1 MFQRLIEKM
10 ELHNELN
17 PKLWDGNKLR
27 PEVEDKIEDI
37 IDQFIIELQE
47 NEIPIKIL
55 DVRLVGSN
63 ASFNY
68 TENSDLDIHII
79 ANFEDTSCDVPV
91 LNLLYNFFKK
101 NFNDKYTISIH
112 GVPIEL
118 YVEDVNSSAVSNGV
132 YSIFGRKWIKFPE
145 PIEVPDI
152 DITDIFAPYEE
163 RYNEIME
170 HKDVEAASSLIDD
183 LYLLRKDSISTDG
196 EYGEGNLVFKE
207 FRNKGYLDNLK
218 QLLVDETSKE
228 LSLESLN
235 EMVMLEGRDAPL
247 YHGTQISNFIDILKT
262 DTLKPG
268 RIYNRDIKAGREH
281 GSISLSRNKSAAT
294 EYGDVV
300 FTLDQ
305 SKLSDNYKITPVGDF
320 ENKYGTTHARKI
332 NNGKAEEIITEPITP
347 LHKYLKKIEILVP
360 ENQLS
365 GYKHIIDDYVNK
377 FNTDIKFVTSE
388 SLYVMNES
396 KENNNIDKD
405 KIFNFIENNFRQSN
419 YPDTGPGY
427 ILPDGYFLVLGHMG
441 AHIEVDDVLFE
452 NGLVSEDPY
461 SYNYPYPNLILVDE
475 FNAIR
480 YNDGENLG
488 GEYGNP
494 YIQLPKKKPT
504 YEQFDSLE
512 SWIGDLDFDKNLF
525 VDGVEYNLKEVN
537 PNYIIKKIKNY
548 YTTGMLQ
555 ENLILEDKESQK
567 LFQAFQHYLG
577 TRRERISNPSG
588 SGINKGKD
596 IQDAKHH
603 NDNAHGGE
611 RADDIEIKNF
621 RKHSSDH
628 YKSFQNAFN
637 QFMEEVKKLL
647 PNISNVDLTMLINKI
662 SDEASAK
669 MFKDKPD
676 AIADKY
682 EQYSDKLDD
691 LKSLLDDIRAR
702 YRNNEFDVR
711 LTESRNHMDFEE
723 MVEQAAVRHPKPED
737 IFEKPWDKLVDPKTF
752 FDKLTS
758 NASKEYKANTRK
770 RIVKTDSTQS
780 FYKTILGYLDSLSI
794 NKEYPKLEPASYQ
807 IKMGEFVPVDGRHRA
822 QLCLMLG
829 MPLPVREIKHDKL
842 EESKHSS
849 FNALAYHGSDTKF
862 DKFDISKAGTHDAGQ
877 WGKGIYFTNKKEIA
891 SNFGGKYIYTCRI
904 NLKNPYYVETENDIA
919 DYIALAEDN
928 DQVTEILKEQGYDGV
943 ISKNETWY
951 NPQDIMSPLIADQ
964 YVVFDPKDIEILEV
978 KEILDESLKD
988 NKKLDD
994 IISKLLIENPNNY
1007 KLGKATDL
1015 EPNAPYFILPN
1026 GKILYGMYNHLE
1038 VEQDLHSLNLSN
1050 YQNTEYDDLD
1060 YNDSTLFDLGC
1071 IRGRYSSDIFNDMGY
1086 VLLTKGYPTL
1096 SQFDSLGEIIAK
1108 AKSERIDDIEF
1119 MNYNESKYHDY
1130 ELREYEPEDIIKKL
1144 KRFYASGKFYEGLD
1158 EDWVKNFI
1166 PVDNYYNS
1174 QKLNEAEDSGDWGY
1188 HYGDLGNKSD
1198 RRGNFGGRNSG
1209 GFGTGTYFV
1218 GTPISQRDDG
1228 SFYKN
1233 RPEHKVDFSKYH
1245 LFKPSTNEAAYNL
1258 HDALLAFNNMEPD
1271 FKEEPPSWDEV
1282 LAEFEK
1288 VSNEYWAPL
1297 DNLDD
1302 ESPSTPVKLN
1312 TKPLLQ
1318 YIRKYINYYP
1328 YKITKD
1334 DNLMDIAQ
1342 DIEKELIKEASSFEK
1357 SLHNLSSALHYYDED
1372 KLRKIVVTALKDK
1385 SDKAPSTLI
1394 MQALGYDGIDVR
1406 HLNHDAQGL
1415 AGLDNFGFGSVIYN
1429 LKEGIEET
1437 GKSSIKAIIFTTDE
1451 KPRKNILPFKDF
1463 TIDGIYSL
1471 GENTY
1476 IAFEKRWE
1484 YDPRGIS
1491 FIHADVADD
1500 YILPYFPNFTENMQ
1514 TQDAYI
1520 EMDNFQF
1527 PNIFTNID
1535 EIKNGI
1541 YSKYYPLILQELNK
1555 WFR

>member
-101 NFNDKYTISIH
+101 NFNDKYDISIH

-132 YSIFGRKWIKFPE
+132 YSIFGRKWVKFPE

-163 RYNEIME
+163 RYNEIIE
-170 HKDVEAASSLIDD
+170 HKNAEAASTLIDD

-228 LSLESLN
+228 LSLESL
-235 EMVMLEGRDAPL
+235 
-247 YHGTQISNFIDILKT
+247 
-262 DTLKPG
+262 
-268 RIYNRDIKAGREH
+268 
-281 GSISLSRNKSAAT
+281 
-294 EYGDVV
+294 
-300 FTLDQ
+300 
-305 SKLSDNYKITPVGDF
+305 
-320 ENKYGTTHARKI
+320 
-332 NNGKAEEIITEPITP
+332 
-347 LHKYLKKIEILVP
+347 
-360 ENQLS
+360 
-365 GYKHIIDDYVNK
+365 
-377 FNTDIKFVTSE
+377 
-388 SLYVMNES
+388 
-396 KENNNIDKD
+396 KENLNNIDKD
-405 KIFNFIENNFRQSN
+405 KIFDFIENNFHQSR
-419 YPDTGPGY
+419 YPDIGPGY
-427 ILPDGYFLVLGHMG
+427 ILPDGYFLVLRDIG
-441 AHIEVDDVLFE
+441 AHIGVDEVLFE
-452 NGLVSEDPY
+452 NELISEDPY

-488 GEYGNP
+488 DEYGNP

-512 SWIGDLDFDKNLF
+512 SWIDDLDFDKKLF
-525 VDGVEYNLKEVN
+525 VNEVEYDLGEVDSS
-537 PNYIIKKIKNY
+537 YIINKIKKY
-548 YTTGMLQ
+548 YTTGVLQ

-588 SGINKGKD
+588 SGINKGEN

-603 NDNAHGGE
+603 NDNAHGEE

-628 YKSFQNAFN
+628 YKAFRNAFN

-647 PNISNVDLTMLINKI
+647 PNINNTDLTMLINKI

-669 MFKDKPD
+669 MFKDKLD

-691 LKSLLDDIRAR
+691 LKSLLGDIRAR
-702 YRNNEFDVR
+702 YRNNEFDVK

-758 NASKEYKANTRK
+758 NASKEYKTNTRK
-770 RIVKTDSTQS
+770 RIAKTDSTQP

-829 MPLPVREIKHDKL
+829 MPLPVKEVKSNKL
-842 EESKHSS
+842 EESKHGN
-849 FNALAYHGSDTKF
+849 FNTLAYHGSDAKF
-862 DKFDISKAGTHDAGQ
+862 DKFDLSKAGTHDAGQ

-904 NLKNPYYVETENDIA
+904 NLKNPYYVENEDDIA

-928 DQVTEILKEQGYDGV
+928 NQVTEILKEQGYDGV
-943 ISKNETWY
+943 ISRNETWY

-964 YVVFDPKDIEILEV
+964 YVVFDPKDIQIIDVQELGTT
-978 KEILDESLKD
+978 DEL
-988 NKKLDD
+988 
-994 IISKLLIENPNNY
+994 
-1007 KLGKATDL
+1007 
-1015 EPNAPYFILPN
+1015 
-1026 GKILYGMYNHLE
+1026 
-1038 VEQDLHSLNLSN
+1038 
-1050 YQNTEYDDLD
+1050 TE
-1060 YNDSTLFDLGC
+1060 
-1071 IRGRYSSDIFNDMGY
+1071 
-1086 VLLTKGYPTL
+1086 
-1096 SQFDSLGEIIAK
+1096 
-1108 AKSERIDDIEF
+1108 DIE
-1119 MNYNESKYHDY
+1119 D
-1130 ELREYEPEDIIKKL
+1130 
-1144 KRFYASGKFYEGLD
+1144 
-1158 EDWVKNFI
+1158 
-1166 PVDNYYNS
+1166 
-1174 QKLNEAEDSGDWGY
+1174 DSNGDWGY

-1228 SFYKN
+1228 GPYKN

-1245 LFKPSTNEAAYNL
+1245 LFRPRTNEEAYRL
-1258 HDALLAFNNMEPD
+1258 HDALLTFNNMEGE
-1271 FKEEPPSWDEV
+1271 FKEEFPTSDQILTEYENMMDKVW
-1282 LAEFEK
+1282 AEYNTLDPDDFE
-1288 VSNEYWAPL
+1288 
-1297 DNLDD
+1297 
-1302 ESPSTPVKLN
+1302 TPTTVN

-1318 YIRKYINYYP
+1318 YIRKYINLLP
-1328 YKITKD
+1328 YKISSVEYD
-1334 DNLMDIAQ
+1334 DLYDAART
-1342 DIEKELIKEASSFEK
+1342 IED
-1357 SLHNLSSALHYYDED
+1357 SLLNDANEFQKALWNLSSALHYYNED
-1372 KLRKIVVTALKDK
+1372 KLRKIVVAALKDK

-1394 MQALGYDGIDVR
+1394 MQSLGYDGIDVR

-1415 AGLDNFGFGSVIYN
+1415 SGLDNFGFGSVIYD

-1437 GKSSIKAIIFTTDE
+1437 NKASIKAIIFTTDE
-1451 KPRKNILPFKDF
+1451 NPKKDIPPFKDF
-1463 TIDGIYSL
+1463 AIDGIYSL

-1476 IAFEKRWE
+1476 IAFEKRWKD
-1484 YDPRGIS
+1484 DPRGIS

-1500 YILPYFPNFTENMQ
+1500 YILPYFPNYAENTQ
-1514 TQDAYI
+1514 TQDTYI

-1527 PNIFTNID
+1527 PNISTNID
-1535 EIKNGI
+1535 ELKDGK
-1541 YSKYYPLILQELNK
+1541 YSKYYSPILQEINK

>member
-1 MFQRLIEKM
+1 
-10 ELHNELN
+10 
-17 PKLWDGNKLR
+17 
-27 PEVEDKIEDI
+27 
-37 IDQFIIELQE
+37 
-47 NEIPIKIL
+47 
-55 DVRLVGSN
+55 
-63 ASFNY
+63 
-68 TENSDLDIHII
+68 
-79 ANFEDTSCDVPV
+79 
-91 LNLLYNFFKK
+91 
-101 NFNDKYTISIH
+101 
-112 GVPIEL
+112 
-118 YVEDVNSSAVSNGV
+118 
-132 YSIFGRKWIKFPE
+132 
-145 PIEVPDI
+145 
-152 DITDIFAPYEE
+152 
-163 RYNEIME
+163 
-170 HKDVEAASSLIDD
+170 
-183 LYLLRKDSISTDG
+183 
-196 EYGEGNLVFKE
+196 
-207 FRNKGYLDNLK
+207 
-218 QLLVDETSKE
+218 
-228 LSLESLN
+228 
-235 EMVMLEGRDAPL
+235 
-247 YHGTQISNFIDILKT
+247 
-262 DTLKPG
+262 
-268 RIYNRDIKAGREH
+268 
-281 GSISLSRNKSAAT
+281 
-294 EYGDVV
+294 
-300 FTLDQ
+300 
-305 SKLSDNYKITPVGDF
+305 
-320 ENKYGTTHARKI
+320 
-332 NNGKAEEIITEPITP
+332 
-347 LHKYLKKIEILVP
+347 
-360 ENQLS
+360 
-365 GYKHIIDDYVNK
+365 
-377 FNTDIKFVTSE
+377 
-388 SLYVMNES
+388 
-396 KENNNIDKD
+396 
-405 KIFNFIENNFRQSN
+405 
-419 YPDTGPGY
+419 
-427 ILPDGYFLVLGHMG
+427 MG

-829 MPLPVREIKHDKL
+829 MPLPVREIKHDNL

-994 IISKLLIENPNNY
+994 IISKLLIENPNY
-1007 KLGKATDL
+1007 ELGKATDL

-1108 AKSERIDDIEF
+1108 AKSERIGDIEF

-1228 SFYKN
+1228 GFYKN

-1245 LFKPSTNEAAYNL
+1245 LFKPSTNEATYNL

-1372 KLRKIVVTALKDK
+1372 KLRKIVVAALKDK

-1415 AGLDNFGFGSVIYN
+1415 AGLDNFGFGSVIYD

-1514 TQDAYI
+1514 TQDTYI

-1535 EIKNGI
+1535 EIKNGV
-1541 YSKYYPLILQELNK
+1541 YSKYYPLILQEMNK
-1555 WFR
+1555 WFRWK

>member
-27 PEVEDKIEDI
+27 SEVEDKIEDI

-152 DITDIFAPYEE
+152 DITDVFAPYEE

-196 EYGEGNLVFKE
+196 EYGEGNLIFKE

-235 EMVMLEGRDAPL
+235 E
-247 YHGTQISNFIDILKT
+247 DIVHV
-262 DTLKPG
+262 DSDG
-268 RIYNRDIKAGREH
+268 NE
-281 GSISLSRNKSAAT
+281 LSS
-294 EYGDVV
+294 E
-300 FTLDQ
+300 
-305 SKLSDNYKITPVGDF
+305 
-320 ENKYGTTHARKI
+320 
-332 NNGKAEEIITEPITP
+332 
-347 LHKYLKKIEILVP
+347 
-360 ENQLS
+360 QLS
-365 GYKHIIDDYVNK
+365 FFKDSKIQKGGKLIPCYHNA
-377 FNTDIKFVTSE
+377 TSE
-388 SLYVMNES
+388 F
-396 KENNNIDKD
+396 NIFKHTA
-405 KIFNFIENNFRQSN
+405 E
-419 YPDTGPGY
+419 P
-427 ILPDGYFLVLGHMG
+427 
-441 AHIEVDDVLFE
+441 
-452 NGLVSEDPY
+452 
-461 SYNYPYPNLILVDE
+461 
-475 FNAIR
+475 
-480 YNDGENLG
+480 
-488 GEYGNP
+488 
-494 YIQLPKKKPT
+494 
-504 YEQFDSLE
+504 
-512 SWIGDLDFDKNLF
+512 WDLDFGLGFYFGMGKNEKEFQHKNNSLKCYLNIKNPLVVNVVGDDKLNEIVGQEELLYAEGMQQDKIMQEIHRLYG
-525 VDGVEYNLKEVN
+525 VDGLVIPEENWAVAFF
-537 PNYIIKKIKNY
+537 PNQIKLTSNKAPTLSPAI
-548 YTTGMLQ
+548 
-555 ENLILEDKESQK
+555 DESM
-567 LFQAFQHYLG
+567 
-577 TRRERISNPSG
+577 G
-588 SGINKGKD
+588 S
-596 IQDAKHH
+596 
-603 NDNAHGGE
+603 
-611 RADDIEIKNF
+611 
-621 RKHSSDH
+621 
-628 YKSFQNAFN
+628 
-637 QFMEEVKKLL
+637 
-647 PNISNVDLTMLINKI
+647 T
-662 SDEASAK
+662 
-669 MFKDKPD
+669 
-676 AIADKY
+676 Y
-682 EQYSDKLDD
+682 EK
-691 LKSLLDDIRAR
+691 
-702 YRNNEFDVR
+702 

-829 MPLPVREIKHDKL
+829 MPLPVKEVKPNKL
-842 EESKHSS
+842 EESKHGS

-862 DKFDISKAGTHDAGQ
+862 DKFDISKAGAHDAGQ
-877 WGKGIYFTNKKEIA
+877 WGKGIYLTNKKEIA

-1038 VEQDLHSLNLSN
+1038 VEQDLHLLNLSN

-1086 VLLTKGYPTL
+1086 VLLTKDYPTL

-1218 GTPISQRDDG
+1218 GTPISQRKDG
-1228 SFYKN
+1228 EFYKN
-1233 RPEHKVDFSKYH
+1233 RPEHKIDFSKYH

-1271 FKEEPPSWDEV
+1271 FKEAPPTWDEV
-1282 LAEFEK
+1282 LTEFEK
-1288 VSNEYWAPL
+1288 MSNEYWAPL
-1297 DNLDD
+1297 DNLGD

-1541 YSKYYPLILQELNK
+1541 HSKYYSLILQEMNK